1 MLAGGFNTGLFPLL
15 KYIIKKA
22 YRPDPAFALRSENGG
37 RSFFIYDPGP
47 SMAIYLILLMCTLT
61 HAAFAGSRVV
71 VSLYA
76 LDHGASQMTIGVFMA
91 LYALCPLF
99 IAVWI
104 GKLADRVGPRLPMLL
119 GSTGVVVALLLPP
132 LFPGLT
138 VLFIS
143 ALLIGTSFH
152 FFFVTVTGITGGIGG
167 EENRVRNYALV
178 SLGFSGA
185 SFVGPVV
192 AGFSIDHLGHLPA
205 FVLLALFPAVTTLLL
220 CFNGGFL
227 PRAVKSGGGDKK
239 DAIDLLRI
247 PALRDALI
255 ASGIIAAAYDLFQF
269 YMPVYGHAINLSAS
283 AIGVVIGFCALA
295 TFTIRV
301 ALPYLVRRLSEWDV
315 LTYAI
320 FVAASAFA
328 LFPFYRDAF
337 SLAAISFLF
346 GLGIGCGQPMS
357 MSLIYLLSPHGR
369 AAESAG
375 LRVMVNNL
383 GHLAMPL
390 IFGSL
395 GAALGFYPVFI
406 SNSVLLVAGGAL
418 MRWSSGRNPG
428 DHESL

>member
-1 MLAGGFNTGLFPLL
+1 MV
-15 KYIIKKA
+15 
-22 YRPDPAFALRSENGG
+22 
-37 RSFFIYDPGP
+37 
-47 SMAIYLILLMCTLT
+47 IYLILLMCTLN

-91 LYALCPLF
+91 LYALCPML
-99 IAVWI
+99 IAVHI
-104 GKLADRVGPRLPMLL
+104 GKLADRVGPRLPMLM
-119 GSTGVVVALLLPP
+119 GSTGVAIALLLPP

-143 ALLIGTSFH
+143 SLLIGTSFH

-167 EENRVRNYALV
+167 EGNRVRNYAMV

-185 SFVGPVV
+185 AFVGPVV

-205 FVLLALFPAVTTLLL
+205 FLLLASFPAVTTLLL
-220 CFNGGFL
+220 CFKGGLL
-227 PRAVKSGGGDKK
+227 PHAVKSGDGGKK
-239 DAIDLLRI
+239 DATDLLRI
-247 PALRDALI
+247 SVLRDVLI

-269 YMPVYGHAINLSAS
+269 YMPVYGHAMGLSAS

-301 ALPYLVRRLSEWDV
+301 ALPRLVERLGEWDV

-320 FVAASAFA
+320 FVAASAFV
-328 LFPFYRDAF
+328 LFPFFRGAF
-337 SLAAISFLF
+337 SLAAISFLL
-346 GLGIGCGQPMS
+346 GLGVGCGQPIS
-357 MSLIYLLSPHGR
+357 MSLIYSLSPHGR

-375 LRVMVNNL
+375 LRVMVNNFA
-383 GHLAMPL
+383 HLVMPL

-395 GAALGFYPVFI
+395 GAALGFFPVFI
-406 SNSVLLVAGGAL
+406 SNSALLVAGGAL
-418 MRWSSGRNPG
+418 MRWSSARDSG
-428 DHESL
+428 DHQSL

>member
-1 MLAGGFNTGLFPLL
+1 
-15 KYIIKKA
+15 
-22 YRPDPAFALRSENGG
+22 
-37 RSFFIYDPGP
+37 
-47 SMAIYLILLMCTLT
+47 MAIYVILLISTLN
-61 HAAFAGSRVV
+61 HSAFAGSRVA

-76 LDHGASQMTIGVFMA
+76 LDHGASQMTVGVFMA

-104 GKLADRVGPRLPMLL
+104 GKLADRVGPRLPMLM
-119 GSTGVVVALLLPP
+119 GSTGIVVALLLPP

-138 VLFIS
+138 VLFIT
-143 ALLIGTSFH
+143 AFLIGTSFH

-192 AGFSIDHLGHLPA
+192 AGFSIDQLGHLPA
-205 FVLLALFPAVTTLLL
+205 FLILALFPAITTLVL
-220 CFNGGFL
+220 CLKSGFL
-227 PRAVKSGGGDKK
+227 PPASKSAGGGKK
-239 DAIDLLRI
+239 NAVDLLRI
-247 PALRDALI
+247 QALRNALI

-269 YMPVYGHAINLSAS
+269 YMPVYGHAIGLSAS

-301 ALPYLVRRLSEWDV
+301 ALPSLVRRLTEWDV

-320 FVAASAFA
+320 FVAAIAFA
-328 LFPFYRDAF
+328 LFPFFRDAF

-357 MSLIYLLSPHGR
+357 MSLIYLLSPQGR

-375 LRVMVNNL
+375 LRVMVNNF

-395 GAALGFYPVFI
+395 GAALGFFPVFL
-406 SNSVLLVAGGAL
+406 SNSVLLVAGSAL
-418 MRWSSGRNPG
+418 MRWGRARK
-428 DHESL
+428 